1 MPTVKLT
8 GLSALGQVTGI
19 GDTDDAQL
27 DSGLIVGNADTD
39 SIVINAEFDSDLI
52 PDDDATYDLGS
63 ETKRWNNIAA
73 VTYYGDG
80 SNLDGVGGE
89 PDGLDG
95 QIQYKNVDQFG
106 GAGQFFY
113 KSGKV
118 GIGDFQSDDP
128 ISALHIKGNFG
139 GGQNLGVLSITDYG
153 SSPSIIFG
161 RYNGNSQSFSAPVN
175 SQSLGQIAFSGYNSV
190 ANALEQ
196 GAIIKAQVDGTPN
209 ESSADMP
216 TALFFS
222 TAGEGSSIATARMVV
237 KSTGKVGINTFE
249 PTYQLE
255 VKGDGIRADSSSQPK
270 IAIARDQSNPPTAT
284 LLGQL
289 RFGNLD
295 NNQASSKIEAL
306 TAEDWNTSWGSF
318 LSFSTTQ
325 IGSTTATEAM
335 RVSAN
340 GIDMYEDT
348 DIQANLDVSG
358 NSVMSGNLN
367 VSGNLNLSGILD
379 VNDHIRSEEY
389 VKVHN
394 DLGYVSVQAVS
405 TGIES
410 KLSLSTLETGSVYA
424 NAYLTNSDMNSAIT
438 SMVTMMAWSV
448 TDNAIQMNA
457 TGKSAR
463 FEVYDDNSQPAIAM
477 NENGK
482 VYLGTLNGE
491 PQYPNFEF
499 QTGNGVHI
507 EGNDSDDCVL
517 VVVNR
522 SVDDASD
529 GIAIILGEGAHSH
542 SQGTTNYPT
551 DDNRFIKFY
560 TKKKPYN
567 SPNDLPANVPEQIGS
582 IRGDNFGGVDYV
594 ESFTGLHAS
603 VIETAEITTTG
614 LIIESTGEIWHSA
627 TGDNVSTALPKV
639 TLSSTAKSKRVFG
652 VIARLNG
659 SFDGYVSASPL
670 KESETH
676 IEVNSLGEGK
686 VWITN
691 INGNIE
697 NGDYITS
704 SEISGY
710 GMLQDDD
717 LLHNYT
723 VAKCTENIDWD
734 SVSEIIEHNGQT
746 YKKYLSACTYHCG

>member
-1 MPTVKLT
+1 MPTIKLT
-8 GLSALGQVTGI
+8 GLSSIGQITGL

-27 DSGLIVGNADTD
+27 DGGLVVGNADTD

-73 VTYYGDG
+73 VNFYGDG
-80 SNLDGVGGE
+80 SNLTGVGAE
-89 PDGLDG
+89 PAGNDGS
-95 QIQYKNVDQFG
+95 IQYNDNGVLD
-106 GAGQFFY
+106 GAGQLFY

-139 GGQNLGVLSITDYG
+139 GGQNVGVLSITDFG
-153 SSPSIIFG
+153 SSPSILFG
-161 RYNGNSQSFSAPVN
+161 RYNGNSQSFSAVAN
-175 SQSLGQIAFSGYNSV
+175 SQGLGSLLFSGYNSV
-190 ANALEQ
+190 ANALQQ

-222 TAGEGSSIATARMVV
+222 TTGEGSSIATARMVV

-255 VKGDGIRADSSSQPK
+255 VAGDGIRADSTSQPK

-295 NNQASSKIEAL
+295 NNQVSSKIESL

-325 IGSTTATEAM
+325 IGSTTPTEAM

-358 NSVMSGNLN
+358 NSVMG
-367 VSGNLNLSGILD
+367 GNLNLSGILD
-379 VNDHIRSEEY
+379 VSEHIRSEEY

-394 DLGYVSVQAVS
+394 DLGYVAVQAVS
-405 TGIES
+405 TGVES

-424 NAYLTNSDMNSAIT
+424 NAYLTNSNMNSAIT
-438 SMVTMMAWSV
+438 NMITMMAWSV

-477 NENGK
+477 DENGK

-507 EGNDSDDCVL
+507 EGNDSDGPAL

-522 SVDDASD
+522 SVDEASD
-529 GIAIILGEGAHSH
+529 GIAIILGEGAVPS
-542 SQGTTNYPT
+542 SQGTSDYPT

-560 TKKKPYN
+560 TKKKPNAN
-567 SPNDLPANVPEQIGS
+567 SSGLPSNVPELIGS

-594 ESFTGLHAS
+594 QSFTGLHAS

-614 LIIESTGEIWHSA
+614 LIVESTGEIWHSA
-627 TGDNVSTALPKV
+627 TGDNVSTALPKI
-639 TLSSTAKSKRVFG
+639 TLSTSNNSKRVFG
-652 VIARLNG
+652 VIARLSG

-686 VWITN
+686 VWVTN

-697 NGDYITS
+697 NGDYITT
-704 SEISGY
+704 SEIG
-710 GMLQDDD
+710 GFGRLQDDD

-723 VAKCTENIDWD
+723 VAKCTENINWD
-734 SVSEIIEHNGQT
+734 SVSQTIDHNGT
-746 YKKYLSACTYHCG
+746 LYKKYLSACTYHCG

>member
-8 GLSALGQVTGI
+8 GLSALGQVTRL

-27 DSGLIVGNADTD
+27 DGGLIVGNADTD

-89 PDGLDG
+89 PGGADG
-95 QIQYKNVDQFG
+95 QIQYNNADQFD
-106 GAGQFFY
+106 GAGHLYY
-113 KSGKV
+113 KSGKM

-128 ISALHIKGNFG
+128 ISALHIKGNYG
-139 GGQNLGVLSITDYG
+139 GGHNPGILSITEYG
-153 SSPSIIFG
+153 SSPSIVLG
-161 RYNGNSQSFSAPVN
+161 RYDGNSQNFSAVVN
-175 SQSLGQIAFSGYNSV
+175 GHNLGQITFNGYNSI
-190 ANALEQ
+190 ATQLQQ

-209 ESSADMP
+209 ESSFDMP
-216 TALFFS
+216 SALFFS
-222 TAGEGSSIATARMVV
+222 TTSEGASSATTRMVI
-237 KSTGKVGINTFE
+237 KSTGRVGINNFE

-255 VKGDGIRADSSSQPK
+255 VTGDGIRTDSTSQPK
-270 IAIARDQSNPPTAT
+270 IAIARDQSNPPSAT

-295 NNQASSKIEAL
+295 NNQVSSKIEAL
-306 TAEDWNTSWGSF
+306 SAEDWNTSWGSF

-325 IGSTTATEAM
+325 IGSTTPTEAM

-348 DIQANLDVSG
+348 DIQANLDVGG
-358 NSVMSGNLN
+358 NSVLSGDLN
-367 VSGNLNLSGILD
+367 VSGNSVLSGSLD
-379 VNDHIRSEEY
+379 VNDFIRSEEY

-394 DLGYVSVQAVS
+394 NLGYVKVQAVN

-410 KLSLSTLETGSVYA
+410 ILGISTLETGSVYA
-424 NAYLTNSDMNSAIT
+424 NAYLTNSNQNSSIT
-438 SMVTMMAWSV
+438 SMVTMMAWSI

-463 FEVYDDNSQPAIAM
+463 FEVYDDNLQPCIATT
-477 NENGK
+477 EGGK

-507 EGNDSDDCVL
+507 EGNDSDGPAL

-522 SVDDASD
+522 SVDEASD

-567 SPNDLPANVPEQIGS
+567 SPNDLPASAPEQIGS

-603 VIETAEITTTG
+603 VIETNEITTTG
-614 LIIESTGEIWHSA
+614 LIVESTGEIWHSS

-639 TLSSTAKSKRVFG
+639 TLSTTVKSKRVFG
-652 VIARLNG
+652 VVARLNG
-659 SFDGYVSASPL
+659 DFDGYISASPL

-676 IEVNSLGEGK
+676 IEVNSIGEGK

-704 SEISGY
+704 SEMSGY

-723 VAKCTENIDWD
+723 VAKCTENIDWE
-734 SVSEIIEHNGQT
+734 SVSETIEHNGQT